1 MIETIETW
9 AVREGGHTRQFSSR
23 FDALR
28 FGVRSEGMVNI
39 ELWHHTGE
47 RLANGFAYKGERSLE
62 MVESVTL
69 YENADHPWLQFGFDG
84 WRDLQ
89 EQVAK
94 DIARSDRDCQFFNR
108 NPANGWGWNVLE
120 KYMIQAQQLMDE
132 SGIRRIDL

>member
-1 MIETIETW
+1 MIVKVETW
-9 AVREGGHTRQFSSR
+9 EVLDGDDRRKFSNR

-28 FGVRSEGMVNI
+28 YGVRSQGMVDI
-39 ELWHHTGE
+39 ELWHHTGR
-47 RLANGFAYKGERSLE
+47 RLENGFAYEGERSLE

-94 DIARSDRDCQFFNR
+94 DIARGEGVIR
-108 NPANGWGWNVLE
+108 NPARGWGEVVLLD
-120 KYMIQAQQLMDE
+120 YMIQAQQLMDE